1 MTLYEPTKVT
11 PHTSEYCRRMLVAV
25 NYPAGWLGSL
35 HALKPPRHSFV
46 CVYMFT
52 SLRLVTHSLLG
63 EIYWEMRC
71 TRVWPA
77 TDVIGLWS
85 SWTRAP
91 QFCAFEFFPRS
102 QLHQRSDRHQQH
114 YPPSVARRK
123 GGRRILLTPNFDNEA
138 YPGYGLS
145 FSGSM
150 GTTLLSIPV
159 RKGLTVDV
167 VGVRHNRRGH
177 LVQQVYS
184 DDLQRATQHG
194 IRTIHLLSD
203 QKGS

>member
-1 MTLYEPTKVT
+1 MVGIFA
-11 PHTSEYCRRMLVAV
+11 R
-25 NYPAGWLGSL
+25 
-35 HALKPPRHSFV
+35 LKAPRHSFV
-46 CVYMFT
+46 CVYVFI
-52 SLRLVTHSLLG
+52 SLRTVTRSLLG

-91 QFCAFEFFPRS
+91 QFGASEFFPRS

-114 YPPSVARRK
+114 YPPSFARRK
-123 GGRRILLTPNFDNEA
+123 GGRRILLTLNFDNEA
-138 YPGYGLS
+138 YPGYDLS

-159 RKGLTVDV
+159 GKGLTVDV
-167 VGVRHNRRGH
+167 VGVRHNRKGH

-184 DDLQRATQHG
+184 DGLQSYTTRY
-194 IRTIHLLSD
+194 
-203 QKGS
+203 